1 MTDDRNLTI
10 VCELK
15 GVKFEFEERDLYE
28 FARKKRL
35 NVDLKSRLDL
45 NTKLI
50 KMFQKYVDKK
60 ESDDGKGT
68 YTVSFP
74 ASDEKLSFVNLNIGI
89 ISKTGH
95 KLKSFEKLTLIRAF
109 DSPLGYDIDNPHPVY
124 HYRKEFNKVL
134 IDRYTDES
142 TFNRNLKERITFN

>member
-1 MTDDRNLTI
+1 MTEDRNLTI

-15 GVKFEFEERDLYE
+15 DVKFEFEYCDLYE
-28 FARKKRL
+28 FAIKKHL
-35 NVDLKSRLDL
+35 KVDWKNPIAITNLTDK
-45 NTKLI
+45 
-50 KMFQKYVDKK
+50 FQKYIDKE

-74 ASDEKLSFVNLNIGI
+74 ASDEKLSFVNLNVGI

-95 KLKSFEKLTLIRAF
+95 KLKSFDKLTLIRAF

>member
-15 GVKFEFEERDLYE
+15 DVKFEFEYRDLYE
-28 FARKKRL
+28 FAIKKHL
-35 NVDLKSRLDL
+35 KVDWKNPTAVASLTDK
-45 NTKLI
+45 
-50 KMFQKYVDKK
+50 FQKYVDEE

-68 YTVSFP
+68 YTVFFP

-95 KLKSFEKLTLIRAF
+95 KLKSFDKLTLIRAF
-109 DSPLGYDIDNPHPVY
+109 DSPLGYDINNPHPVY